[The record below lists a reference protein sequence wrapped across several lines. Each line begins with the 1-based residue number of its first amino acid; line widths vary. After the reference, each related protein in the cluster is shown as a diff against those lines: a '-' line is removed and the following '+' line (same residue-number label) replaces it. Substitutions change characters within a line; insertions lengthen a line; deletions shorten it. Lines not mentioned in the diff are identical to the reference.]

1 MTKQDVERITT
12 EYLRPVYGFALKR
25 CRNFHDAED
34 LTQDIVLK
42 VFRAL
47 LNRDDIADVQG
58 FVWTVA
64 HNCLVNYY
72 RDKRYAVTDLFSE
85 EVSAQLPDGIDM
97 ESEWI
102 RQSEIV
108 RLRQEIAYLSKLQ
121 RTIVIAYY
129 FENKRQNQ
137 IAEEMGIPLGTV
149 KWHLFEAKKEL
160 KRSMENKNTHSHFI
174 FQPIR
179 FSEIGTNGKVGENGP
194 NENYFKTALPQNIVY
209 LARRKAKTVNE
220 MADMLGVSPVYVESE
235 VEQLERNGFLTK
247 QGDRYLCGILLDEHT
262 DEIVALQNAMYEKVA
277 GVFANELYD
286 ELMKTDL
293 LHDGGILGGFT
304 GDTTLSD
311 PAERDLN
318 FILWALIPY
327 IAASSGKVDTRV
339 AFDDVATYRADGGY
353 NICFATV
360 ENDDS
365 KKIRNYDSINSAY
378 GPFYREGETI
388 NYFQFD
394 SEWSG
399 KRIDNGFLYKEQDY
413 IRLVENLLADI
424 ALRPEDA
431 AFLAQAGLIRICGGF
446 GDSNKTAL
454 RCVLINNA
462 VTEEKL
468 VVIGDRIKEKHRTE
482 FSEYVRRYT
491 DAVLA
496 ETPTQLRKLREYE
509 LQFTVFGDKR
519 FVANCLCELV
529 VNGKLKP
536 PTEEQKSALSTI
548 ILRK

>member
-1 MTKQDVERITT
+1 MTKQDAEKITT
-12 EYLRPVYGFALKR
+12 EYLKPIYGFALKR
-25 CRNFHDAED
+25 CRNLHDAED
-34 LTQDIVLK
+34 LTQDIVFK

-47 LNRDDIADVQG
+47 LKRDDIADVPG

-72 RDKRYAVTDLFSE
+72 RDKRYELTDLSPD
-85 EVSAQLPDGIDM
+85 EVAEQLPDGTDM

-102 RQSEIV
+102 RQSEIM
-108 RLRQEIAYLSKLQ
+108 RLRREIAYLSKLQ
-121 RTIVIAYY
+121 REIVIAYY

-137 IAEEMGIPLGTV
+137 IAEEMGIPTGTV

-160 KRSMENKNTHSHFI
+160 KRSMEHRNTHSELSFH
-174 FQPIR
+174 PIR
-179 FSEIGTNGKVGENGP
+179 FSEIGTNGKVGKNGP
-194 NENYFKTALPQNIVY
+194 NENYFKTVLPQNIVY
-209 LARRKAKTVNE
+209 LARRSAKTVNE
-220 MADMLGVSPVYVESE
+220 MADLLGVSPVYVESE
-235 VEQLERNGFLTK
+235 AELLERYGFLTK
-247 QGDRYLCGILLDEHT
+247 QGDRYLCGILLDEFT

-286 ELMKTDL
+286 ELTKTDL
-293 LHDGGILGGFT
+293 LQDGGILGGFT
-304 GDTTLSD
+304 GDAALSD
-311 PAERDLN
+311 PAGRDLN

-327 IAASSGKVDTRV
+327 IAASSGEVDTRV

-360 ENDDS
+360 ENAAS
-365 KKIRNYDSINSAY
+365 KKIRNYDSVNIAY
-378 GPFYREGETI
+378 GPFYREGKTV

-399 KRIDNGFLYKEQDY
+399 KRIDNGFLYKEEDY
-413 IRLVENLLADI
+413 IRLVENLLDDVT
-424 ALRPEDA
+424 LKPEDA
-431 AFLAQAGLIRICGGF
+431 AFLAQAGLIGICGGS
-446 GDSNKTAL
+446 GGQHKVSL
-454 RCVLINNA
+454 RCVLLSDA
-462 VTEEKL
+462 ATEEKL
-468 VVIGDRIKEKHRTE
+468 VAIGDRIKEKHQAE
-482 FSEYVRRYT
+482 FSGYIRRYT

-496 ETPTQLRKLREYE
+496 ETPAQLRKLREYE

-529 VNGKLKP
+529 GNGKLKP
-536 PTEEQKSALSTI
+536 PTEEQKPALSTV